1 MIFRSAAANSMGK
14 LLFSLFLG
22 LYSLSAFAAQRDV
35 GAGRPYA
42 TITAALNA
50 AAARDVINVHTG
62 SYKESPG
69 ITKTVTLRA
78 ASGESPV
85 LIGHIKVMA
94 SNVTISGLEITGWGA
109 TASTVPGILQDG
121 YSPSLTGLT
130 VTNCKIHGGT
140 GQGAPIDVGGLTS
153 GGAAIRVRNSTN
165 TTISGND
172 IYGCKKGIHIQSSH
186 SSDGTYENGTVIENN
201 KIHDCPNDG
210 IDLHGQY
217 ITVVGNLIYNN
228 IDRNFSKTHPDG
240 IQVVSVVTDGYD
252 SVQHLKIMRN
262 TIYNHTQN
270 IFVQGSSN
278 AEASVCLDVTVANNV
293 SYNTP
298 GATVHGQLM
307 SALPG
312 GGVGIS
318 VSAMNGGWVYNNTVL
333 NLARG
338 IAIGSNKNG
347 TVHVKNNIMQGT
359 NVGIKFDDTN
369 DIVAGEFDWN
379 LFYSNGEAISWNSVY
394 YATPTVFHNAV
405 PSQAGHCIS
414 ADPKLGSPGQP
425 ALQAGSAAIA
435 KAANLSNSCPI
446 DRPGNMRPASGSW
459 DIGAYMYTDAPA
471 PPTNLT
477 IVP

>member
-1 MIFRSAAANSMGK
+1 MRK
-14 LLFSLFLG
+14 LALLVSFG
-22 LYSLSAFAAQRDV
+22 LCSVSAFATQRDV
-35 GAGRPYA
+35 GVGRPYA

-50 AAARDVINVHTG
+50 AAAGDVINVHTG

-109 TASTVPGILQDG
+109 TASILPGILQDHN
-121 YSPSLTGLT
+121 SPPLTGLT

-140 GQGAPIDVGGLTS
+140 GQGGPIDVGGLTGS
-153 GGAAIRVRNSTN
+153 AAAIRVRYSTK

-186 SSDGTYENGTVIENN
+186 SSDGTYANGTLIENN
-201 KIHDCPNDG
+201 NIHDCPVDG
-210 IDLHGQY
+210 IDLQGQY

-228 IDRNFSKTHPDG
+228 IDLNFSKTHPDG
-240 IQVVSVVTDGYD
+240 IQIISVVTDGYD
-252 SVQHLKIMRN
+252 SVQHLKILRN
-262 TIYNHTQN
+262 TVYNHTQN

-278 AEASVCLDVTVANNV
+278 AESSVCLDVTVANNV

-298 GATVHGQLM
+298 AATVHGLRM
-307 SALPG
+307 SSLPG
-312 GGVGIS
+312 GGVGIA
-318 VSAMNGGWVYNNTVL
+318 VSAMNGGWIYNNTVFDVT
-333 NLARG
+333 RG
-338 IAIGSNKNG
+338 IDSGSNKNG
-347 TVHVKNNIMQGT
+347 TVHVMNNIVLRT
-359 NVGIKFDDTN
+359 YTGIKVGDPN
-369 DIVAGEFDWN
+369 DILAGEFDWN
-379 LFYSNGEAISWNSVY
+379 LFYANNEAISWSSVFY
-394 YATPTVFHNAV
+394 STPSVFHAAV

-414 ADPKLGSPGQP
+414 GDPKLASPAQP

-435 KAANLSNSCPI
+435 KGVNLSNSCPI

-459 DIGAYMYTDAPA
+459 DIGSYMYTNAPA
-471 PPTNLT
+471 PPTNLA

>member
-1 MIFRSAAANSMGK
+1 MRK
-14 LLFSLFLG
+14 LALLVSLG
-22 LYSLSAFAAQRDV
+22 LCSVSAFATQRDV
-35 GAGRPYA
+35 GSGRPYA

-50 AAARDVINVHTG
+50 AAAGDVINVHTG

-109 TASTVPGILQDG
+109 IASNLPGILQDHNP
-121 YSPSLTGLT
+121 PSFTGLT

-140 GQGAPIDVGGLTS
+140 GQGGPIDVGGLTN
-153 GGAAIRVRNSTN
+153 GAAAIRVRYSTK

-186 SSDGTYENGTVIENN
+186 SSDGTYANGTLIENN
-201 KIHDCPNDG
+201 NIHDCPIDG
-210 IDLHGQY
+210 IDIQGQY
-217 ITVVGNLIYNN
+217 ITIVGNTIYNN
-228 IDRNFSKTHPDG
+228 IDLNFSTTHPDG
-240 IQVVSVVTDGYD
+240 IQVISVVTDGYN
-252 SVQHLKIMRN
+252 SVQHLKILRN

-312 GGVGIS
+312 GGIGIS
-318 VSAMNGGWVYNNTVL
+318 VSAMNEGWVCNNTVL
-333 NLARG
+333 NLTRG
-338 IAIGSNKNG
+338 IGIGSNKNG
-347 TVHVKNNIMQGT
+347 TIHVKNNIVQGT
-359 NVGIKFDDTN
+359 NVGIKVEDPA
-369 DIVAGEFDWN
+369 DIAAGEFDWN
-379 LFYSNGEAISWNSVY
+379 LFYSNDKAISWNTVY
-394 YATPTVFHNAV
+394 YATPTIFHAAV
-405 PSQAGHCIS
+405 PSQAGHCTS
-414 ADPKLGSPGQP
+414 GDPKLGSPAQP

-435 KAANLSNSCPI
+435 KAANLSDSCPI

-459 DIGAYMYTDAPA
+459 DVGAYMYTDAPA
-471 PPTNLT
+471 PPRNLA
-477 IVP
+477 IVQ